1 MLTGFEKTLLAV
13 LVLVLMTGMGATLS
27 LQNFREIAKRPKGL
41 LIGLASQYGWMP
53 LIAFALSKLLA
64 LPAEFAI
71 GLIIV
76 GCTPGGTTS
85 NLFTYYAKADLALS
99 ISMTAFST
107 VVAIVAMP
115 AVLFIYATPFTSE
128 DLIIPYGSV
137 ISTLVVVLVPVFIGM
152 VIRKKSLKA
161 ARVTEKVGSLSGFAV
176 LILLIGS
183 SIVQNKHLFSTL
195 TLQMYIAAIGLGG
208 LGLLLGYLV
217 ALLLGLGEESRRAVS
232 FETGIQN
239 SPLAFAIIIAS
250 FSDALQQ
257 SILMQP
263 MLYALFVLITSSV
276 VSVAFRATSNRA
288 PVAAQSTP
296 A

>member
-41 LIGLASQYGWMP
+41 LVGLASQYGWMP
-53 LIAFALSKLLA
+53 LIAFGLAEALS
-64 LPAEFAI
+64 LPPEFAI

-107 VVAIVAMP
+107 VVAIIAMP

-128 DLIIPYGSV
+128 DLVMPYGSI
-137 ISTLVVVLVPVFIGM
+137 ISTLLVVLVPVFIGM
-152 VIRKKSLKA
+152 VIRKKNLKA
-161 ARVTEKVGSLSGFAV
+161 ARITEKVGSLSGFAV
-176 LILLIGS
+176 LILLIAS
-183 SIVQNKHLFSTL
+183 SVLQNKHLFATL
-195 TLQMYIAAIGLGG
+195 TIQMYLAAIGLGCF
-208 LGLLLGYLV
+208 GLLLGYLA
-217 ALLLGLGEESRRAVS
+217 ALLLGLQEASRRAVS

-263 MLYALFVLITSSV
+263 MLYALFVLITSSLVAV
-276 VSVAFRATSNRA
+276 VFRATVSRA
-288 PVAAQSTP
+288 SVAAHST
-296 A
+296 AA